1 MRSFLVLFPVAFLA
15 FVAAPLAQAPAKPAA
30 PAKSAA
36 PTTPRPAAAAPRSP
50 FKPTATVKDIMDFI
64 MIPASE
70 NVFNSVSSTAGPTGQ
85 VEKVP
90 TTDADWADV
99 RKNALL
105 IVEAGNLLTI
115 EGRHVAPAS
124 AKSEHPGSEL
134 EPAEMDAL
142 VAKNRTKW
150 TQAAQGIAA
159 AGLTALKAIEKKDV
173 MGLSDAG
180 GDLDEACETCHTT
193 FWYPNEKKPQ

>member
-1 MRSFLVLFPVAFLA
+1 MRSFLVLVPVAFLA
-15 FVAAPLAQAPAKPAA
+15 FVAAPLAQAPARPAAAAKPAA
-30 PAKSAA
+30 PAAA
-36 PTTPRPAAAAPRSP
+36 RSP
-50 FKPTATVKDIMDFI
+50 FKPTATVKDIMDDI

-85 VEKVP
+85 VDKVP

-99 RKNALL
+99 RKNARL
-105 IVEAGNLLTI
+105 IVEAGNLLMI

-124 AKSEHPGSEL
+124 AKSEHPGVEL

-150 TQAAQGIAA
+150 MLAAQGIAE
-159 AGLTALKAIEKKDV
+159 AGLTALKAIDKKDV

-180 GDLDEACETCHTT
+180 GDLDEACETCHTQ
-193 FWYPNEKKPQ
+193 FWYPNEKK

>member
-1 MRSFLVLFPVAFLA
+1 MRSFFVLFPVAFLA

-30 PAKSAA
+30 PAAPRAA
-36 PTTPRPAAAAPRSP
+36 AAAAPRSP

-70 NVFNSVSSTAGPTGQ
+70 NVFNSVSSTAGATGQ
-85 VEKVP
+85 VDKVP
-90 TTDADWADV
+90 TTAADWADV

-124 AKSEHPGSEL
+124 AKSEHPGVEL

-142 VAKNRTKW
+142 VAKNRAKW
-150 TQAAQGIAA
+150 TQAAQGIVA
-159 AGLTALKAIEKKDV
+159 AGLTALKAIDSKNV
-173 MGLSDAG
+173 MALSDAG
-180 GDLDEACETCHTT
+180 GDLDEACENCHTQ
-193 FWYPNEKKPQ
+193 FWYPNEKKP

>member
-1 MRSFLVLFPVAFLA
+1 MRSFLVLCPIAFLA

-30 PAKSAA
+30 PAA
-36 PTTPRPAAAAPRSP
+36 PRPAAAAAPRSP

-70 NVFNSVSSTAGPTGQ
+70 NVFNSVSSTAGPNGQ

-105 IVEAGNLLTI
+105 IVEAGNLLTM

-142 VAKNRTKW
+142 VAKNRAKW
-150 TQAAQGIAA
+150 AQAAQGIAA
-159 AGLTALKAIEKKDV
+159 AGLTALKAIDKKDV

-180 GDLDEACETCHTT
+180 GDLDEACETCHTQ

>member
-1 MRSFLVLFPVAFLA
+1 MRSFLVLVPVAFLA

-30 PAKSAA
+30 AAKPAA
-36 PTTPRPAAAAPRSP
+36 PAAARSP
-50 FKPTATVKDIMDFI
+50 FKPTATVKDIMDDI

-85 VEKVP
+85 VDKVP

-99 RKNALL
+99 RKNARL
-105 IVEAGNLLTI
+105 IVEAGNLLMI

-124 AKSEHPGSEL
+124 AKSEHPGVEL

-150 TQAAQGIAA
+150 MLAAQGIAE
-159 AGLTALKAIEKKDV
+159 AGLTALKAIDKKDV

-180 GDLDEACETCHTT
+180 GDLDEACETCHTQ
-193 FWYPNEKKPQ
+193 FWYPNEKK